1 MVTVVVEVTAAQ
13 PPEGATVFVTVYVFG
28 VELDGVMA
36 PVAASS
42 VSPVVELN
50 VPAVA
55 PLAKV
60 AGAGAVAVVQYAA
73 AP

>member
-1 MVTVVVEVTAAQ
+1 MVTVVVEVTPAQ

-28 VELDGVMA
+28 VEVEGVMA
-36 PVAASS
+36 PVVGFK

-55 PLAKV
+55 PVTKV
-60 AGAGAVAVVQYAA
+60 AGAGAVALAQYAA
-73 AP
+73 AA